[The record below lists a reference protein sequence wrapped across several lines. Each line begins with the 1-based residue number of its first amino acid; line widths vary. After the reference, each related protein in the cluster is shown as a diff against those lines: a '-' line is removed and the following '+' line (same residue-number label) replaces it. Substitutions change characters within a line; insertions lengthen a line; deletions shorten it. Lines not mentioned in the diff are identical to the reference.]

1 MRLESW
7 PFRPL
12 CGPGAL
18 LLTRLVL
25 IVGPFCLR
33 RTLTSPRL
41 QRVRRRVLDPDSTG
55 YLGEVRNFL
64 VAVTEG
70 REPSSRPEDPRRD
83 LEIVLCGYEA
93 LRGEGWA
100 SIRPHFG
107 LSEGQG

>member
-12 CGPGAL
+12 CGQAL
-18 LLTRLVL
+18 LLARLVL
-25 IVGPFCLR
+25 IVRPFWLR
-33 RTLTSPRL
+33 RMLTSPRL

-70 REPSSRPEDPRRD
+70 REPSSRPEDTRWD
-83 LEIVLCGYEA
+83 VEIVLCGYSA
-93 LRGEGWA
+93 LRGESWA

-107 LSEGQG
+107 SSEGQG